1 VIDKADPLE
10 TSAQLRTVEIARNLQ
25 RIIDPL
31 AAPHKDPRRLHRQL
45 LDAQREM
52 VAVLTDLNAIVGGL
66 VPMP

>member
-1 VIDKADPLE
+1 MIDKADSLE

-45 LDAQREM
+45 LDAQREV
-52 VAVLTDLNAIVGGL
+52 VAVLIDLNAIVGSPA
-66 VPMP
+66 PMP